1 MRGKAGKAA
10 KGAKGYRG
18 KAGKGEAKTGGGGAG
33 RSNFEPVNS
42 LAFLCAQKIVG
53 SYQYEGGG
61 ECGYTFLVE
70 IWCDD
75 LGYTQCHYE
84 ETAVSDRMCS

>member
-18 KAGKGEAKTGGGGAG
+18 KAGKGEEKTGGG
-33 RSNFEPVNS
+33 SYEPVNH

-61 ECGYTFLVE
+61 ECGYTVLVE

-84 ETAVSDRMCS
+84 DTAVSDRMCS